1 MVIMIA
7 GDTYAKIDE
16 ELEFTDDQTE
26 ELLKLSEKEI
36 QILILS
42 ELKKINSA
50 VQQNKKRIKLLCP

>member
-1 MVIMIA
+1 MVA
-7 GDTYAKIDE
+7 NDTYAKIDE

-42 ELKKINSA
+42 ELKKISLA
-50 VQQNKKRIKLLCP
+50 VQQNKTE

>member
-1 MVIMIA
+1 MAA

-26 ELLKLSEKEI
+26 ELLKLPEKEI

-42 ELKKINSA
+42 ELKKISSA
-50 VQQNKKRIKLLCP
+50 VQQNKKE